1 MPAEESAPDSFDLEC
16 SLRAPAMPAHLYIH
30 VPFCRSKCSYCDF
43 YSITGATDD
52 LTEVYRR
59 GVEAELVRWADAAL
73 PGLLDSVY
81 VGGGTPS
88 AFAHLPELLDA
99 VMRRFDLHPTA
110 EVTIEAN
117 PGTVTPALL
126 KRLAR
131 AGVTRVSLGV
141 QTLAAGELAL
151 LGRTHTREQVLEA
164 CSQVLDAGLDL
175 SVDLMCGIPGQML
188 NSWIS
193 TLEAVIDAG
202 ARHVSVYPLSLEEG
216 TPLAVA
222 CEGGLVPEPDS
233 DLAASMMLAAEEV
246 LTAAGLPRYE
256 VANYAVPGHESR
268 HNLAYWTGRNYIGI
282 GPSAHSMF
290 DAQTAR
296 AVGLLPLHSGG
307 SVARVR
313 IAEPADI
320 DEWLTSGEVE
330 TEYLDAD
337 QVAREDIM
345 LGLRLTRGVAES
357 QVEAAALTA
366 VLESLAGQGL
376 VELVESH
383 WRTTRRGWLLGN
395 EVFGRVWAGE

>member
-1 MPAEESAPDSFDLEC
+1 MPAEESAPDSFDLER
-16 SLRAPAMPAHLYIH
+16 SLSAPAMPAHLYIH

-52 LTEVYRR
+52 LSELYRR
-59 GVEAELVRWADAAL
+59 GVEAELVRWADASL
-73 PGLLDSVY
+73 PGVLDSVY

-88 AFAHLPELLDA
+88 AFAQLPELLDA
-99 VMRRFDLHPTA
+99 VMRRFELHPAA

-117 PGTVTPALL
+117 PGTVAPALL
-126 KRLAR
+126 KRLAD

-141 QTLAAGELAL
+141 QTLGSVELAL
-151 LGRTHTREQVLEA
+151 LGRTHTREQALEA
-164 CSQVLDAGLDL
+164 CTHVVDAGLDL

-202 ARHVSVYPLSLEEG
+202 ARHVSVYPLSLEQG

-233 DLAASMMLAAEEV
+233 DLAASMMLTAEEI
-246 LTAAGLPRYE
+246 LTAAGLLRYE

-290 DAQTAR
+290 DALTAR
-296 AVGLLPLHSGG
+296 AVGLLPQAGG

-320 DEWLTSGEVE
+320 EEWLTSGEVE
-330 TEYLDAD
+330 IEYLDSN

-345 LGLRLTRGVAES
+345 LGLRLTRGVVTS
-357 QVEAAALTA
+357 QVDAAGVTA
-366 VLESLAGQGL
+366 VLQSLQGQGL
-376 VELVESH
+376 VELAESH

-395 EVFGRVWAGE
+395 EVFGRVWSGE